1 MIENLDAIYEISE
14 FRELLKN
21 STPIIVKDIDIV
33 KINAYL
39 PCGDY
44 TFFIRDTHNEV
55 FTIALD
61 SSLSYIEQ
69 IFEFLE
75 SIYYTKGEI
84 AVIIDGDGPETTLYA
99 KYIDKKNIRFF
110 IADTCNAYEKF
121 VKNEVNDYSY
131 ELADIRYDVIIDKHV
146 LIKRF
151 YDELSPI
158 FINYD
163 KVEIQPWGNEIE
175 NLDEWLEKLRNII
188 LY

>member
-1 MIENLDAIYEISE
+1 MIENLNKIYEIDE

-21 STPIIVKDIDIV
+21 SNPIIVDDIYIDRIY
-33 KINAYL
+33 AYL

-44 TFFIRDTHNEV
+44 TFFIRGTDNEI
-55 FTIALD
+55 FIISLD

-75 SIYYTKGEI
+75 SIYYIKDEI
-84 AVIIDGDGPETTLYA
+84 AVIIDGDGPKTTLYA
-99 KYIDKKNIRFF
+99 KYIDDKNIRFF

-121 VKNEVNDYSY
+121 VKNEINDYSY

-151 YDELSPI
+151 FNELSPI

-175 NLDEWLEKLRNII
+175 NLDELLKKLKNIT